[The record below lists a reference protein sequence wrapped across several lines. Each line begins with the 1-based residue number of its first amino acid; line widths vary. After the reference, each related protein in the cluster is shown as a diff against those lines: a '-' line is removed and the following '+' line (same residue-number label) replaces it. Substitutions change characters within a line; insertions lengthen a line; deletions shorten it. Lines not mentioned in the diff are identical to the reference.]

1 MFERA
6 RLRLT
11 AWYVSLL
18 ALLLI
23 VFDVGVLSIMNQG
36 LQANLADDL
45 QRKASQASA
54 AIVDVGG
61 STYFDRNQLAGDPG
75 WADVSL
81 FATTTSGTVSANLVA
96 GSVLPNRSAMD
107 QAMAGRAGLTT
118 VGSGR
123 NAFVVYSQP
132 IYNRGASSGSASSV
146 VGVIQVA
153 RSMRTVSDAVTGLIT
168 LLLAASVTA
177 LLVAFFA
184 GLWLAGRTLRP
195 IRESLLQQKQFV
207 SDASHE
213 LRTPVTVIRTAAE
226 AILRQ
231 KNPTDARVRELAQ
244 DIVAESIQLGGLV
257 GDLGVLGEADARAE
271 VRHEPVDVESLL
283 DIVTRSGQIQAEARG
298 VTLEPTLA
306 AAGVIDGDSVRL
318 RQLFSIL
325 IDNATKFAPARTAV
339 QQADRMNVNS
349 CRADAAA
356 GRLMVS
362 IRDRGPGIAA
372 AELPRIFDRF
382 YRGESERQ
390 REGSGLGLAI
400 AQWVV
405 EAHGGVISVRSVEGQ
420 GAELL
425 VELPLSS
432 EWVSGEELAG

>member
-231 KNPTDARVRELAQ
+231 KDPIDARVRELAQ

-325 IDNATKFAPARTAV
+325 IDNATKFAPAGTAV
-339 QQADRMNVNS
+339 QF
-349 CRADAAA
+349 RADAAA

>member
-61 STYFDRNQLAGDPG
+61 STYFDRNQLADDPG

-325 IDNATKFAPARTAV
+325 IDNATKFAPAGTTV
-339 QQADRMNVNS
+339 QF
-349 CRADAAA
+349 RADAAA

-405 EAHGGVISVRSVEGQ
+405 EAHGGVISVRSVQGQ

-432 EWVSGEELAG
+432 EWVYGEEPAG

>member
-45 QRKASQASA
+45 QRKAAQASA
-54 AIVDVGG
+54 AIVDLGG
-61 STYFDRNQLAGDPG
+61 STYFDRNQLASDPG

-81 FATTTSGTVSANLVA
+81 FATTTSGTVTANLVS
-96 GSVLPNRSAMD
+96 GSVLPDRPAMD
-107 QAMAGRAGLTT
+107 AAMSGRSGVTT

-123 NAFVVYSQP
+123 NAFAVYSQP
-132 IYNRGASSGSASSV
+132 IYSRASQGTSSASI
-146 VGVIQVA
+146 VGVVQVA
-153 RSMRTVSDAVTGLIT
+153 RSMRTVSDAITGLVT
-168 LLLAASVTA
+168 LLLAASAAA
-177 LLVAFFA
+177 LMVAFVA

-226 AILRQ
+226 AMLRQ
-231 KNPTDARVRELAQ
+231 RHPTGARVRELAQ
-244 DIVAESIQLGGLV
+244 DILAESVQLGSLV
-257 GDLGVLGEADARAE
+257 GDLGTLAEADSRAE
-271 VRHEPVDVESLL
+271 VRHEPVDVTSLL
-283 DIVTRSGQIQAEARG
+283 RVVSESGAIQAEARG
-298 VTLEPTLA
+298 VRLEPDLN

-325 IDNATKFAPARTAV
+325 IDNATKFAPVGTAV
-339 QQADRMNVNS
+339 EL
-349 CRADAAA
+349 RADSAT
-356 GRLMVS
+356 GRLRVAV
-362 IRDRGPGIAA
+362 RDHGPGIAHV
-372 AELPRIFDRF
+372 ELPRIFDRF
-382 YRGESERQ
+382 YRGEKERQ

-400 AQWVV
+400 AQWIA
-405 EAHGGVISVRSVEGQ
+405 EAHRGVISVRSTEGS
-420 GAELL
+420 GAEFI
-425 VELPLSS
+425 VELPLNSD
-432 EWVSGEELAG
+432 WVSGEEPAG

>member
-1 MFERA
+1 MLERA

-18 ALLLI
+18 AMLLI

-36 LQANLADDL
+36 LQTDLADDL
-45 QRKASQASA
+45 HRKASQAST
-54 AIVDVGG
+54 AIVEIGG
-61 STYFDRNQLAGDPG
+61 STYFDRNQLASDPG

-81 FATTTSGTVSANLVA
+81 FASTTSGTVSANLVA
-96 GSVLPNRSAMD
+96 GSVLPDRTALD
-107 QAMAGRAGLTT
+107 HAMAGRAGLTT
-118 VGSGR
+118 VGNGR
-123 NAFVVYSQP
+123 NAFAVYSQP
-132 IYNRGASSGSASSV
+132 IYNRGASSGSAPSV

-153 RSMRTVSDAVTGLIT
+153 RSMRTVSDTMTGLIT
-168 LLLAASVTA
+168 LLLAASATA
-177 LLVAFFA
+177 LLLAFVA

-231 KNPTDARVRELAQ
+231 KDPVDARVRELAE
-244 DIVAESIQLGGLV
+244 DIVAETIQLGGLV
-257 GDLGVLGEADARAE
+257 GDLGILSEADARAE
-271 VRHEPVDVESLL
+271 VRHEPVDVKSLL
-283 DIVTRSGQIQAEARG
+283 NIVTKSGEIQAQARG
-298 VTLEPTLA
+298 VTLEPTSTA
-306 AAGVIDGDSVRL
+306 SGVIAGDSVRL
-318 RQLFSIL
+318 RQLFGIL
-325 IDNATKFAPARTAV
+325 IDNATRFAPAGTAV
-339 QQADRMNVNS
+339 VLQAE
-349 CRADAAA
+349 AAA
-356 GRLMVS
+356 GRLKVS

-382 YRGESERQ
+382 YRGQSERQ
-390 REGSGLGLAI
+390 YEGSGLGLAI

-420 GAELL
+420 GAEFL

-432 EWVSGEELAG
+432 EWVSGEEPAG

>member
-45 QRKASQASA
+45 ERKASQASS
-54 AIVDVGG
+54 AIVEIGG
-61 STYFDRNQLAGDPG
+61 STYFDKSRLASDPD

-81 FATTTSGTVSANLVA
+81 FATTSSGTVSANLVS
-96 GSVLPNRSAMD
+96 GSVLPNRGAMD

-123 NAFVVYSQP
+123 NAFAIYSEP
-132 IYNRGASSGSASSV
+132 IYGRLGSGGPASSV

-153 RSMRTVSDAVTGLIT
+153 RSMRTVSDAMTGLIT
-168 LLLAASVTA
+168 LLLAASATA

-195 IRESLLQQKQFV
+195 IRESLRLQKQFV

-226 AILRQ
+226 ALLRH
-231 KNPTDARVRELAQ
+231 KNPSSARVRELAE

-257 GDLGVLGEADARAE
+257 GDLGVLAEADARAE

-283 DIVTRSGQIQAEARG
+283 AAVTSSGRIQAEARG
-298 VTLEPTLA
+298 VTLESTVA
-306 AAGVIDGDSVRL
+306 AVGVIDGDAVRL
-318 RQLFSIL
+318 RQLFGIL
-325 IDNATKFAPARTAV
+325 IDNATKFAPEGTAV
-339 QQADRMNVNS
+339 QL
-349 CRADAAA
+349 RAETE
-356 GRLMVS
+356 GRRLKVS
-362 IRDRGPGIAA
+362 IRDHGVGIAA

-400 AQWVV
+400 AHWVV
-405 EAHGGVISVRSVEGQ
+405 EAHGGTISVRSVQGQ
-420 GAELL
+420 GAEFL

-432 EWVSGEELAG
+432 ESVPGEERAG

>member
-61 STYFDRNQLAGDPG
+61 STYFDRNQLADDPG

-339 QQADRMNVNS
+339 QF
-349 CRADAAA
+349 RADAAA

-405 EAHGGVISVRSVEGQ
+405 EAHGGVISVRSVQGQ

>member
-1 MFERA
+1 M
-6 RLRLT
+6 
-11 AWYVSLL
+11 
-18 ALLLI
+18 
-23 VFDVGVLSIMNQG
+23 
-36 LQANLADDL
+36 
-45 QRKASQASA
+45 
-54 AIVDVGG
+54 
-61 STYFDRNQLAGDPG
+61 
-75 WADVSL
+75 
-81 FATTTSGTVSANLVA
+81 
-96 GSVLPNRSAMD
+96 
-107 QAMAGRAGLTT
+107 
-118 VGSGR
+118 
-123 NAFVVYSQP
+123 
-132 IYNRGASSGSASSV
+132 
-146 VGVIQVA
+146 
-153 RSMRTVSDAVTGLIT
+153 TGLIT
-168 LLLAASVTA
+168 LLLAASA
-177 LLVAFFA
+177 LALMLAFFA

-283 DIVTRSGQIQAEARG
+283 DVVTNSGRIQAEARG
-298 VTLEPTLA
+298 VTLDSTVA
-306 AAGVIDGDSVRL
+306 AAGLIDGDSVRL

-325 IDNATKFAPARTAV
+325 IDNATKFAPPGTAV
-339 QQADRMNVNS
+339 EF
-349 CRADAAA
+349 RAEVA
-356 GRLMVS
+356 GARLKVAV
-362 IRDRGPGIAA
+362 RDRGPGIAA

-420 GAELL
+420 GAEFL
-425 VELPLSS
+425 VDLPLNS
-432 EWVSGEELAG
+432 EWVSGEDLAG

>member
-18 ALLLI
+18 ALLMI

-54 AIVDVGG
+54 AIVDIGS
-61 STYFDRNQLAGDPG
+61 STYFDRDQLASDPG

-123 NAFVVYSQP
+123 NAFAIYSQP
-132 IYNRGASSGSASSV
+132 IYNRGASSGSATSV

-153 RSMRTVSDAVTGLIT
+153 RSMRTVSDAMTGLIT
-168 LLLAASVTA
+168 LLLAASATA

-195 IRESLLQQKQFV
+195 IRESLLQQKQFI

-257 GDLGVLGEADARAE
+257 SDLGVLGEADARAE

-283 DIVTRSGQIQAEARG
+283 DIVTSSGQIQAEARG
-298 VTLEPTLA
+298 VTLESTIA
-306 AAGVIDGDSVRL
+306 AAGVIDGDPVRL
-318 RQLFSIL
+318 RQLFGIL
-325 IDNATKFAPARTAV
+325 IDNATKFAPAGTAV
-339 QQADRMNVNS
+339 EL
-349 CRADAAA
+349 RADAAA
-356 GRLMVS
+356 GRLKVS
-362 IRDRGPGIAA
+362 IRDRGPGIAG

-420 GAELL
+420 GAEFL

-432 EWVSGEELAG
+432 EWVSGKEPAG

>member
-231 KNPTDARVRELAQ
+231 KDPIDARVRELAQ

-339 QQADRMNVNS
+339 QF
-349 CRADAAA
+349 RADAAA

>member
-1 MFERA
+1 MLERA

-18 ALLLI
+18 AVLLI

-36 LQANLADDL
+36 LQTDLADDL
-45 QRKASQASA
+45 HRKASQASA
-54 AIVDVGG
+54 AIVEIGG
-61 STYFDRNQLAGDPG
+61 STYFDKNQLASDPG

-81 FATTTSGTVSANLVA
+81 FASTTSGTVSANLVS
-96 GSVLPNRSAMD
+96 GSVLPDRTALD
-107 QAMAGRAGLTT
+107 QAMSGRAGLTT
-118 VGSGR
+118 VGNGR
-123 NAFVVYSQP
+123 NAFAVYSQP
-132 IYNRGASSGSASSV
+132 IYNRGASSGSAPSV

-153 RSMRTVSDAVTGLIT
+153 RSMRTVSDTMTGLIT
-168 LLLAASVTA
+168 LLLAASATA
-177 LLVAFFA
+177 LLLAFVA

-231 KNPTDARVRELAQ
+231 KDPVDARVRELAE
-244 DIVAESIQLGGLV
+244 DIVAETIQLGGLV
-257 GDLGVLGEADARAE
+257 GDLGILSEADARAE
-271 VRHEPVDVESLL
+271 VRHEPVDVKSLL
-283 DIVTRSGQIQAEARG
+283 DIVTRSGQIQAQSRG
-298 VTLEPTLA
+298 VTLESTSTA
-306 AAGVIDGDSVRL
+306 SGVIDGDSVRL
-318 RQLFSIL
+318 RQLFGIL
-325 IDNATKFAPARTAV
+325 IDNATRFAPAGTAV
-339 QQADRMNVNS
+339 VLQAE
-349 CRADAAA
+349 AAV
-356 GRLMVS
+356 GRLKVS

-382 YRGESERQ
+382 YRGQTERQ
-390 REGSGLGLAI
+390 YEGSGLGLAI

-420 GAELL
+420 GAEFL

-432 EWVSGEELAG
+432 E

>member
-153 RSMRTVSDAVTGLIT
+153 RSMRTVSDAMTGLIT

-339 QQADRMNVNS
+339 QF
-349 CRADAAA
+349 RADAAA

-405 EAHGGVISVRSVEGQ
+405 EAHGGVISVRSAEGQ

>member
-23 VFDVGVLSIMNQG
+23 VFDAGVLSIMNQG
-36 LQANLADDL
+36 LQADLADDL
-45 QRKASQASA
+45 QRKAAQASA
-54 AIVDVGG
+54 AIVDIGG
-61 STYFDRNQLAGDPG
+61 STYFDRNQLASDPS
-75 WADVSL
+75 WAEVSL
-81 FATTTSGTVSANLVA
+81 FATTSSGTVSANLVG
-96 GSVLPNRSAMD
+96 GSVLPSRSAMD

-123 NAFVVYSQP
+123 NAFAVYSQP
-132 IYNRGASSGSASSV
+132 IYNRSASGGAAQLSV

-153 RSMRTVSDAVTGLIT
+153 RSMRTVADAMTGLIS
-168 LLLAASVTA
+168 LLLAASATA

-195 IRESLLQQKQFV
+195 IRESLVRQKQFV

-231 KNPTDARVRELAQ
+231 KNPNDARVRELAK
-244 DIVAESIQLGGLV
+244 DILAESIQLGGLV
-257 GDLGVLGEADARAE
+257 GDLGVLSEADAQAE

-283 DIVTRSGQIQAEARG
+283 ESVAGSGEIHAEARG
-298 VTLEPTLA
+298 VTLDRA
-306 AAGVIDGDSVRL
+306 IAGAGVIDGDPVRL

-325 IDNATKFAPARTAV
+325 IDNATKFAPAGTAIELRTGVAG
-339 QQADRMNVNS
+339 
-349 CRADAAA
+349 
-356 GRLMVS
+356 GRLRAS
-362 IRDRGPGIAA
+362 IRDRGPGIAS

-400 AQWVV
+400 AQWIVA
-405 EAHGGVISVRSVEGQ
+405 AHGGVISVRSVEGQ
-420 GAELL
+420 GAEFI

-432 EWVSGEELAG
+432 EWTSGEVPAG

>member
-339 QQADRMNVNS
+339 QF
-349 CRADAAA
+349 RADAAA

-405 EAHGGVISVRSVEGQ
+405 EAHGGVISVRSAEGQ

>member
-1 MFERA
+1 
-6 RLRLT
+6 
-11 AWYVSLL
+11 
-18 ALLLI
+18 
-23 VFDVGVLSIMNQG
+23 
-36 LQANLADDL
+36 
-45 QRKASQASA
+45 
-54 AIVDVGG
+54 
-61 STYFDRNQLAGDPG
+61 
-75 WADVSL
+75 
-81 FATTTSGTVSANLVA
+81 
-96 GSVLPNRSAMD
+96 
-107 QAMAGRAGLTT
+107 
-118 VGSGR
+118 
-123 NAFVVYSQP
+123 
-132 IYNRGASSGSASSV
+132 
-146 VGVIQVA
+146 
-153 RSMRTVSDAVTGLIT
+153 
-168 LLLAASVTA
+168 
-177 LLVAFFA
+177 
-184 GLWLAGRTLRP
+184 
-195 IRESLLQQKQFV
+195 
-207 SDASHE
+207 
-213 LRTPVTVIRTAAE
+213 VIRTAAE

-339 QQADRMNVNS
+339 QF
-349 CRADAAA
+349 RADAAA

-405 EAHGGVISVRSVEGQ
+405 EAHGGVISVRSVQGQ

-432 EWVSGEELAG
+432 EWVYGEEPAG

>member
-1 MFERA
+1 MLERA

-18 ALLLI
+18 AALLI

-36 LQANLADDL
+36 LQTDLADDL
-45 QRKASQASA
+45 HRKASQASA
-54 AIVDVGG
+54 AIVEIGG
-61 STYFDRNQLAGDPG
+61 STYFDKNQLASDPG

-81 FATTTSGTVSANLVA
+81 FASTTSGTVSANLVA
-96 GSVLPNRSAMD
+96 GSVLPDRIALD
-107 QAMAGRAGLTT
+107 QAMSGRAGLTT
-118 VGSGR
+118 VGNGR
-123 NAFVVYSQP
+123 NAFAVYSQP
-132 IYNRGASSGSASSV
+132 IYNRAAASGSTPSV

-153 RSMRTVSDAVTGLIT
+153 RSMRTVSDTMTGLIT
-168 LLLAASVTA
+168 LLLAASATA
-177 LLVAFFA
+177 LLLAFVA

-231 KNPTDARVRELAQ
+231 KDPVDARVRELAE

-257 GDLGVLGEADARAE
+257 GDLGILSEADARAE
-271 VRHEPVDVESLL
+271 VRHEPVDVKSLL
-283 DIVTRSGQIQAEARG
+283 DMVTKSGRIQAQARG
-298 VTLEPTLA
+298 VTLASTGTA
-306 AAGVIDGDSVRL
+306 SGVIEGDSVRL
-318 RQLFSIL
+318 RQLFGIL
-325 IDNATKFAPARTAV
+325 LDNATRFAPAGTAV
-339 QQADRMNVNS
+339 VLQAE
-349 CRADAAA
+349 AAT
-356 GRLMVS
+356 GRLKVS

-382 YRGESERQ
+382 YRGQSERQ
-390 REGSGLGLAI
+390 YEGSGLGLAI

-405 EAHGGVISVRSVEGQ
+405 EAHGGLISVRSVEGQ
-420 GAELL
+420 GAEFL

-432 EWVSGEELAG
+432 DWVSDAEPAG

>member
-1 MFERA
+1 MLERA

-18 ALLLI
+18 AMLLI

-36 LQANLADDL
+36 LQTDLADDL
-45 QRKASQASA
+45 HRKASQASA
-54 AIVDVGG
+54 AIVEIGG
-61 STYFDRNQLAGDPG
+61 STYFDRNQLASDPG

-81 FATTTSGTVSANLVA
+81 FASTTSGTVSANLVA
-96 GSVLPNRSAMD
+96 GSVLPDRTALD

-118 VGSGR
+118 VGNGR
-123 NAFVVYSQP
+123 NAFAVYSQP
-132 IYNRGASSGSASSV
+132 IYNRGASSGSAPSV

-153 RSMRTVSDAVTGLIT
+153 RSMRTVSDTMTGLIT
-168 LLLAASVTA
+168 LLLAASATA
-177 LLVAFFA
+177 LLLAFVA

-231 KNPTDARVRELAQ
+231 KDPVDARVRELAE
-244 DIVAESIQLGGLV
+244 DIVAETIQLGGLV
-257 GDLGVLGEADARAE
+257 GDLGILSEADARAE
-271 VRHEPVDVESLL
+271 VRHEPVDVKSLL
-283 DIVTRSGQIQAEARG
+283 NIVTKSGEIQAQARG
-298 VTLEPTLA
+298 VTLEPTSTA
-306 AAGVIDGDSVRL
+306 SGVIAGDSVRL
-318 RQLFSIL
+318 RQLFGIL
-325 IDNATKFAPARTAV
+325 IDNATRFAPAGTAV
-339 QQADRMNVNS
+339 VLQAE
-349 CRADAAA
+349 AAA
-356 GRLMVS
+356 GRLKVS

-382 YRGESERQ
+382 YRGQSERQ
-390 REGSGLGLAI
+390 YEGSGLGLAI

-420 GAELL
+420 GAEFL

-432 EWVSGEELAG
+432 EWVSGEEPAG

>member
-339 QQADRMNVNS
+339 QF
-349 CRADAAA
+349 RADAAA

-432 EWVSGEELAG
+432 EWVYGEEPAG

>member
-339 QQADRMNVNS
+339 QF
-349 CRADAAA
+349 RADAAA

>member
-153 RSMRTVSDAVTGLIT
+153 RSMRTVSDAMTGLIT

-339 QQADRMNVNS
+339 QF
-349 CRADAAA
+349 RADAAA

>member
-36 LQANLADDL
+36 LQTNLADDL
-45 QRKASQASA
+45 QRKASQASS
-54 AIVDVGG
+54 AIVDIGG
-61 STYFDRNQLAGDPG
+61 STYFDRNQLATDPS

-81 FATTTSGTVSANLVA
+81 FATTSSGTVSANLVA
-96 GSVLPNRSAMD
+96 GSVLPNRGAMD
-107 QAMAGRAGLTT
+107 QAMTGRAGLTT

-123 NAFVVYSQP
+123 SAFAVYSQP
-132 IYNRGASSGSASSV
+132 IYSRSAAGGSSSSV

-153 RSMRTVSDAVTGLIT
+153 RSMRTVADAMTGLIT
-168 LLLAASVTA
+168 LLLAASATA

-231 KNPTDARVRELAQ
+231 KNPSDARIRELAQ

-283 DIVTRSGQIQAEARG
+283 EIAASSGQIQAQARG
-298 VTLEPTLA
+298 VALESSIDV
-306 AAGVIDGDSVRL
+306 AGVIDGDSVRL

-325 IDNATKFAPARTAV
+325 IDNATKFAPAGTSV
-339 QQADRMNVNS
+339 EL
-349 CRADAAA
+349 RADAAA
-356 GRLMVS
+356 GRLKVS
-362 IRDRGPGIAA
+362 IRDRGPGIATT
-372 AELPRIFDRF
+372 ELPRIFDRF
-382 YRGESERQ
+382 YRGEAERQ
-390 REGSGLGLAI
+390 REGSGLGLSI

-405 EAHGGVISVRSVEGQ
+405 EAHRGVISVRSVEGQ
-420 GAELL
+420 GAEFL
-425 VELPLSS
+425 VELPMNSDW
-432 EWVSGEELAG
+432 ESGEEPAG

>member
-61 STYFDRNQLAGDPG
+61 STYFDRNQLATDPD

-123 NAFVVYSQP
+123 NAFAVYSRP
-132 IYNRGASSGSASSV
+132 IYNRGASSGSAQLSV

-153 RSMRTVSDAVTGLIT
+153 RSMRTVSDAMTGLIT
-168 LLLAASVTA
+168 LLLAASATA

-195 IRESLLQQKQFV
+195 IRESLLQQKQFI

-283 DIVTRSGQIQAEARG
+283 DIVTSSGQIQAEARA
-298 VTLEPTLA
+298 VRLEATIA
-306 AAGVIDGDSVRL
+306 ASGVIDGDSVRL

-325 IDNATKFAPARTAV
+325 IDNATKFAPAGTAV
-339 QQADRMNVNS
+339 EL
-349 CRADAAA
+349 RADAAA
-356 GRLMVS
+356 GRLKVS
-362 IRDRGPGIAA
+362 IRDRGKGIAA

-420 GAELL
+420 GAEFL

-432 EWVSGEELAG
+432 ERVSGEERAG

>member
-339 QQADRMNVNS
+339 QF
-349 CRADAAA
+349 RADAAA

-432 EWVSGEELAG
+432 EWVSGEEPAG

>member
-339 QQADRMNVNS
+339 QF
-349 CRADAAA
+349 RADAAA

-372 AELPRIFDRF
+372 AELPRIFHRF

>member
-298 VTLEPTLA
+298 VTLESTIA

-339 QQADRMNVNS
+339 QF
-349 CRADAAA
+349 RADAAA